1 MKRFIYVCAFFL
13 CLCSCSESKYI
24 AEELERTQEIINDYP
39 DSALHSLQAIV
50 PGSIRKKSTKAH
62 YGLLYSLAL
71 DKTGQ
76 TIDTDSML
84 RPAVNYFMRKGT
96 NRQKFLSWYCL
107 GRMEYST
114 NNYQKATE
122 SYLKALEYRDIIDD
136 PYLIGVCNF
145 VLGELNLKQN
155 NYQRALFYYQEA
167 YENYQAA
174 NKTKHQV
181 SAKTAIAAVYYMEN
195 EDDNALRDYREAL
208 NLSEQFGYKDFQ
220 VYCLRCLIG
229 ILSNKGV
236 TNETYNYV
244 GRFLQL
250 SDDLSPNDYCVLGEY
265 YLRINKP
272 DSAEYYLNAAISANI
287 GGPRENDAAAKIL
300 LAETYTL
307 NADYRAAYLMQK
319 ECLALCD
326 SIHLSYMNNSA
337 AETELRYKNER
348 LEFERYRSS
357 VRQNVIYIIA
367 LVSVIAICGIIYIFR
382 RRNKMQKQRI
392 EEYLTLIEE
401 LNKTKLQIPDAA
413 KISELLNTRFQ
424 VLKEL
429 AKTYYEFENSPAL
442 TKKVKGILSEK
453 ILDKTIMSD
462 LKNTLNQQ
470 YDNVIS
476 NFKSEY
482 PKIKPCF
489 VELLCLLYAGFSPQ
503 QISVITNET
512 LKTIYMRKFHLKKKI
527 MASSITTK
535 NAILNIIS

>member
-1 MKRFIYVCAFFL
+1 
-13 CLCSCSESKYI
+13 
-24 AEELERTQEIINDYP
+24 
-39 DSALHSLQAIV
+39 
-50 PGSIRKKSTKAH
+50 
-62 YGLLYSLAL
+62 
-71 DKTGQ
+71 
-76 TIDTDSML
+76 
-84 RPAVNYFMRKGT
+84 
-96 NRQKFLSWYCL
+96 
-107 GRMEYST
+107 
-114 NNYQKATE
+114 
-122 SYLKALEYRDIIDD
+122 
-136 PYLIGVCNF
+136 
-145 VLGELNLKQN
+145 
-155 NYQRALFYYQEA
+155 
-167 YENYQAA
+167 
-174 NKTKHQV
+174 
-181 SAKTAIAAVYYMEN
+181 
-195 EDDNALRDYREAL
+195 
-208 NLSEQFGYKDFQ
+208 
-220 VYCLRCLIG
+220 
-229 ILSNKGV
+229 
-236 TNETYNYV
+236 
-244 GRFLQL
+244 
-250 SDDLSPNDYCVLGEY
+250 
-265 YLRINKP
+265 
-272 DSAEYYLNAAISANI
+272 
-287 GGPRENDAAAKIL
+287 
-300 LAETYTL
+300 
-307 NADYRAAYLMQK
+307 
-319 ECLALCD
+319 
-326 SIHLSYMNNSA
+326 MNNSA

-413 KISELLNTRFQ
+413 KISELLNMRFQ

-453 ILDKTIMSD
+453 ILDKTIISD
-462 LKNTLNQQ
+462 LENTLNQQ

>member
-181 SAKTAIAAVYYMEN
+181 SAKIAIAAVYYMEN

-236 TNETYNYV
+236 TNETNDYV

-250 SDDLSPNDYCVLGEY
+250 SDDLSPNDCCVLGEY

-300 LAETYTL
+300 LAEAYTL
-307 NADYRAAYLMQK
+307 NEDYRAACYMQK

-337 AETELRYKNER
+337 AETELRYKDER

-367 LVSVIAICGIIYIFR
+367 LVSVIAICGIIYIFY

-392 EEYLTLIEE
+392 EEYLTLID
-401 LNKTKLQIPDAA
+401 LADVKSQAIIKADIAKLGEVTEKEQEAA
-413 KISELLNTRFQ
+413 STLLNLSNKRTQ
-424 VLKEL
+424 VL
-429 AKTYYEFENSPAL
+429 N
-442 TKKVKGILSEK
+442 
-453 ILDKTIMSD
+453 D
-462 LKNTLNQQ
+462 
-470 YDNVIS
+470 
-476 NFKSEY
+476 
-482 PKIKPCF
+482 
-489 VELLCLLYAGFSPQ
+489 CLLYTSP
-503 QISVITNET
+503 SPRDT
-512 LKTIYMRKFHLKKKI
+512 R
-527 MASSITTK
+527 
-535 NAILNIIS
+535 

>member
-181 SAKTAIAAVYYMEN
+181 SAKIAIAAVYYMEN
-195 EDDNALRDYREAL
+195 DDDNALRDYREAL
-208 NLSEQFGYKDFQ
+208 NLSEQFGYEDFQ

-236 TNETYNYV
+236 TNETNDYV

-250 SDDLSPNDYCVLGEY
+250 SDDLSPNDCCVLGEY

-367 LVSVIAICGIIYIFR
+367 LVSVIAICGIIYIFY

-392 EEYLTLIEE
+392 EEYLTLIDE
-401 LNKTKLQIPDAA
+401 LNKTKLQPSWDGSTHSSSGSAPRAKRPFRSTCANIGSRAIRCSYSDRAA
-413 KISELLNTRFQ
+413 SCRPGRTNASKPVFWPSPP
-424 VLKEL
+424 
-429 AKTYYEFENSPAL
+429 NSCD
-442 TKKVKGILSEK
+442 G
-453 ILDKTIMSD
+453 
-462 LKNTLNQQ
+462 
-470 YDNVIS
+470 
-476 NFKSEY
+476 
-482 PKIKPCF
+482 
-489 VELLCLLYAGFSPQ
+489 SPWTPNA
-503 QISVITNET
+503 SCNCSCNWPTT
-512 LKTIYMRKFHLKKKI
+512 P
-527 MASSITTK
+527 ASSCGARRANRSAIT
-535 NAILNIIS
+535 SV

>member
-1 MKRFIYVCAFFL
+1 MKIFIYVCVFL
-13 CLCSCSESKYI
+13 CLYSCSENMHIS
-24 AEELERTQEIINDYP
+24 EELNRTEEIINDYP
-39 DSALHSLQAIV
+39 DSALRSLQAIA
-50 PGSIRKKSTKAH
+50 PGSIRKKSTQAH

-76 TIDTDSML
+76 TIDSDSIL

-107 GRMEYST
+107 GRMEYSAK
-114 NNYQKATE
+114 NYQKATE
-122 SYLKALEYRDIIDD
+122 SYLKALDYKDLIDD
-136 PYLIGVCNF
+136 PYLFGVCNF
-145 VLGELNLKQN
+145 VIGELNLEQD
-155 NYQRALFYYQEA
+155 NYQRALFYYHEA
-167 YENYQAA
+167 FENYKAA
-174 NKTKHQV
+174 NKTKHQI

-208 NLSEQFGYKDFQ
+208 NLSEQYGYKDFQ

-236 TNETYNYV
+236 TDEANDYV
-244 GRFLQL
+244 GRFLRL
-250 SDDLSPNDYCVLGEY
+250 SDELSPNDCCVLGEY
-265 YLRINKP
+265 YLRVNMP
-272 DSAEYYLNAAISANI
+272 DSAKYYLNAAIRANI
-287 GGPRENDAAAKIL
+287 GGPCENDAAAKAL
-300 LAETYTL
+300 LAETYIL
-307 NADYRAAYLMQK
+307 NGDYRAAYYMQK
-319 ECLALCD
+319 ECFELSD
-326 SIHLSYMNNSA
+326 SIHLCYMNDSA

-357 VRQNVIYIIA
+357 VRQNIIHIVFF
-367 LVSVIAICGIIYIFR
+367 VSAIAIWGIIYFFR
-382 RRNKMQKQRI
+382 RRNKLQKQRI

-401 LNKTKLQIPDAA
+401 LNKSKSQIPDTS
-413 KISELLNTRFQ
+413 KINKLLNTRFQ

-462 LKNTLNQQ
+462 LENTLNQQ

>member
-195 EDDNALRDYREAL
+195 DDDNALRDYREAL
-208 NLSEQFGYKDFQ
+208 NLSEQFGYEDFQ

-236 TNETYNYV
+236 TNETYDYV

-250 SDDLSPNDYCVLGEY
+250 SDNLSPNDCCVLGEY

-326 SIHLSYMNNSA
+326 SIHLSY
-337 AETELRYKNER
+337 
-348 LEFERYRSS
+348 
-357 VRQNVIYIIA
+357 
-367 LVSVIAICGIIYIFR
+367 
-382 RRNKMQKQRI
+382 
-392 EEYLTLIEE
+392 
-401 LNKTKLQIPDAA
+401 
-413 KISELLNTRFQ
+413 
-424 VLKEL
+424 
-429 AKTYYEFENSPAL
+429 
-442 TKKVKGILSEK
+442 
-453 ILDKTIMSD
+453 
-462 LKNTLNQQ
+462 
-470 YDNVIS
+470 
-476 NFKSEY
+476 
-482 PKIKPCF
+482 
-489 VELLCLLYAGFSPQ
+489 
-503 QISVITNET
+503 
-512 LKTIYMRKFHLKKKI
+512 
-527 MASSITTK
+527 ITTVQR
-535 NAILNIIS
+535 NYPIGSVDLNRNHSSDVLV

>member
-181 SAKTAIAAVYYMEN
+181 SAKIAIAAVYYMEN

-236 TNETYNYV
+236 TNETNDYV

-250 SDDLSPNDYCVLGEY
+250 SDDLSPNDCCVLGEY

-300 LAETYTL
+300 LAEAYTL
-307 NADYRAAYLMQK
+307 NEDYRAACYMQK

-337 AETELRYKNER
+337 AETELRYKDER

-367 LVSVIAICGIIYIFR
+367 LVSVIAICGIIYIFY

-462 LKNTLNQQ
+462 LENTLNQQ

-503 QISVITNET
+503 QII
-512 LKTIYMRKFHLKKKI
+512 
-527 MASSITTK
+527 
-535 NAILNIIS
+535 

>member
-181 SAKTAIAAVYYMEN
+181 SAKIAIAAVYYMEN

-236 TNETYNYV
+236 TNETNDYV

-250 SDDLSPNDYCVLGEY
+250 SDDLSPNDCCVLGEY

-300 LAETYTL
+300 LAEAYTL
-307 NADYRAAYLMQK
+307 N
-319 ECLALCD
+319 
-326 SIHLSYMNNSA
+326 
-337 AETELRYKNER
+337 
-348 LEFERYRSS
+348 
-357 VRQNVIYIIA
+357 NVIYIIA
-367 LVSVIAICGIIYIFR
+367 LVSVIAICGIIYIFY

-453 ILDKTIMSD
+453 ILDKTIISD
-462 LKNTLNQQ
+462 LENTLNQQ

-512 LKTIYMRKFHLKKKI
+512 LKQYTCG
-527 MASSITTK
+527 SSI
-535 NAILNIIS
+535 

>member
-181 SAKTAIAAVYYMEN
+181 SAKIAIAAVYYMEN
-195 EDDNALRDYREAL
+195 DNDNALRDYREAL
-208 NLSEQFGYKDFQ
+208 NLSEQFGYEDFQ

-236 TNETYNYV
+236 TNETNDYV

-250 SDDLSPNDYCVLGEY
+250 SDDLSPNDCCVLGEY

-300 LAETYTL
+300 LAEAYTL
-307 NADYRAAYLMQK
+307 NEDYRAACYMQK

-367 LVSVIAICGIIYIFR
+367 LVSVIAICGIIYIFY

-453 ILDKTIMSD
+453 ILDKTI
-462 LKNTLNQQ
+462 
-470 YDNVIS
+470 I
-476 NFKSEY
+476 
-482 PKIKPCF
+482 
-489 VELLCLLYAGFSPQ
+489 
-503 QISVITNET
+503 
-512 LKTIYMRKFHLKKKI
+512 
-527 MASSITTK
+527 
-535 NAILNIIS
+535 